1 SLYRSIFHLLAP
13 PRDLHSFPTRRSSDL
28 CAHTLCGLFAAAL
41 TAMGAHRRRA
51 GRAAARIAGL
61 AWLALTAE
69 FAWARIAPGPR
80 TPGEILRMAVT
91 SVLIPPAACAYRLG
105 GEVALRTGG
114 ARGPAPVSWCGARA
128 RAQCCRPR

>member
-1 SLYRSIFHLLAP
+1 
-13 PRDLHSFPTRRSSDL
+13 
-28 CAHTLCGLFAAAL
+28 
-41 TAMGAHRRRA
+41 MGAHRRRA

-105 GEVALRTGG
+105 AEVALRTGG
-114 ARGPAPVSWCGARA
+114 AR
-128 RAQCCRPR
+128 

>member
-80 TPGEILRMAVT
+80 TPGERSEEHT
-91 SVLIPPAACAYRLG
+91 SELQSRENLVCRLLL
-105 GEVALRTGG
+105 EKKKD
-114 ARGPAPVSWCGARA
+114 
-128 RAQCCRPR
+128 Q